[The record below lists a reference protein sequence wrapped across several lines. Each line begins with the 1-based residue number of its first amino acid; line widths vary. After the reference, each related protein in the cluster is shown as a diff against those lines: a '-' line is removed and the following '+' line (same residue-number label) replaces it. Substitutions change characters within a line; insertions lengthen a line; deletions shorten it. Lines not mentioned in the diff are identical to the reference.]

1 MTRVIQ
7 WQRPGNS
14 RGFTLIELLIVI
26 VIIGIM
32 AGMASLALPDKASQN
47 WLARLEQLTASLNY
61 AQEESLSRGSP
72 IWATVD
78 QNGWRFFR
86 RDRFEK
92 LQLINYPEVF
102 APVEWEMPMKT
113 MPSEIRLGDDAY
125 PTPLK
130 LEFLSME
137 RRAQINRDRFGHFRL
152 QFE

>member
-1 MTRVIQ
+1 MIRVIQ

-78 QNGWRFFR
+78 QNGWRYFR

-92 LQLINYPEVF
+92 LQLINQPEVF
-102 APVEWEMPMKT
+102 APVEWEMPMRT
-113 MPSEIRLGDDAY
+113 LPSEIRLGDDAY
-125 PTPLK
+125 PTPLT

>member
-1 MTRVIQ
+1 VIRLLQ
-7 WQRPGNS
+7 WRHPGKS
-14 RGFTLIELLIVI
+14 RGFTLIELLIVV

-32 AGMASLALPDKASQN
+32 AGMASLSLPDKASQN
-47 WLARLEQLTASLNY
+47 WLTRLEQLTASLNY

-72 IWATVD
+72 MWAMVD
-78 QNGWRFFR
+78 QNGWRYFR

-92 LQLINYPEVF
+92 LQLINHPEVF
-102 APVEWEMPMKT
+102 ATVEWEMPMKT
-113 MPSEIRLGDDAY
+113 HPTEIRLGDDAY
-125 PTPLK
+125 PTPLT